1 MLVVSPWPV
10 YTTVSAG
17 SVPSRPEIDCR
28 IVGKSENDRPVAPG
42 PPENR
47 VSPLNT
53 APSSGA
59 CQHTEPGECPGV
71 CNARYSVP
79 AMLSADQWA
88 LAGTWKVTSEGAVLQ
103 QPHGKIVYRFNGRDL
118 HLVLGPAKDGQ
129 AIHFKVR
136 LDGAAPGADKGA
148 DVGTDGSGVVNEQ
161 RLYQLI
167 RLAHPGAEH
176 TVEIEFLDSG
186 VEAFAFT
193 FG

>member
-1 MLVVSPWPV
+1 MYQISPETYVGYGRAEHFASPQ
-10 YTTVSAG
+10 
-17 SVPSRPEIDCR
+17 SVAKDQS
-28 IVGKSENDRPVAPG
+28 
-42 PPENR
+42 
-47 VSPLNT
+47 
-53 APSSGA
+53 
-59 CQHTEPGECPGV
+59 
-71 CNARYSVP
+71 ARYSVP